1 MYHGYWIIPKKTQE
15 NGMKPADTIT
25 TFKYMDTN
33 NNMSCQFTVHIW
45 RVKLLILFGHGYFLL
60 SVTIVA

>member
-1 MYHGYWIIPKKTQE
+1 
-15 NGMKPADTIT
+15 MKPADTIT